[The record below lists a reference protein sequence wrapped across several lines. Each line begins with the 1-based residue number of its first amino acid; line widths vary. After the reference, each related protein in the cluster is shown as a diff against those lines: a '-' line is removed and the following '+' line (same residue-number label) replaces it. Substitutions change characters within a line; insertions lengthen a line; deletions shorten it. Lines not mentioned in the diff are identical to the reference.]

1 MISKFFIE
9 RPVLSNVIA
18 ILMILI
24 GGVALFNLAV
34 AQYPDVV
41 PPTVQVTTR
50 YPGAS
55 AKTVIDTV
63 ALPIEQQVNGVE
75 DMIYMQSYSGADGT
89 YTLTVTFKIG
99 TDLNFAQ
106 VLVQNRVSAAL
117 SQLPQSVQSQ
127 GVTVQKKSTSI
138 LLFVTLTSPKA
149 TYDSLFLSNYAT
161 INLRDELSRLPG
173 VGNVT
178 VFGAGQYSMRVWLD
192 PNKLQVRGLMPQD
205 VIQAIQQQSQQ
216 VTAGQVGAPP
226 TPAGQAFQYTLNV
239 AGRLDDKTEFEN
251 IIVKTGSNGDVT
263 RVRDVGWVEL
273 GAQTYGQI
281 FSLNKQPAAG
291 IGVYQS
297 PGANALEVEKA
308 VEKKMAELAKAFP
321 QDIKYDTPFDT
332 TKFVQASIEE
342 VYKTLIEAG
351 ALVLIV
357 ILVFLQD
364 WRAMLVPATTVPVT
378 IIGAFAAMAALG
390 FTVNLSTLFA
400 IVLAIGI
407 VVDDA
412 IVVVEGAAHNIEL
425 GMSGHD
431 AAIKAMDAL
440 FAPIVGITLV
450 LISVFLPAAF
460 LPGLT
465 GRMYAQFAL
474 VIAAT
479 ALLSAVNAATL
490 KPTQCALWLR
500 RPVPPEQRN
509 FFYRGFNAVYAR
521 VERGYTGLIGG
532 LVRHAGVSVIVALI
546 LISIGGYGLSRVP
559 TGFIPI
565 EDQGYLLA
573 AVQLPDGAALDRTQK
588 VMDRVQEIA
597 SKQPG
602 VDQIMTISGISVL
615 DGSSSLANAGVAY
628 LVLKEW
634 SERGKGEDLRSLF
647 VGLNE
652 KLSAIEEARI
662 LVIPPPPIQG
672 IGNAAGF
679 AMQVELRDGN
689 ADYGKLQA
697 ITNAMVANGRS
708 QSALQRVSSPFR
720 AMVPQFD
727 IEVDRVKTQT
737 LHVTTDQVFSTL
749 SSYMGASYINQFNK
763 FGRTFQVYAQADS
776 QFRLTTRDIE
786 NLMVR
791 NSQGDMV
798 PIGTVAKVTPTVGP
812 SLISLYN
819 LYPSSTVIGL
829 PAQGYSSG
837 ESMKLMEEIAA
848 KTLPRG
854 AGYEWTAMSYQEKI
868 VGGQIYLVF
877 GLAMLLVY
885 LVLAGQ
891 YESWYAPISVILAVP
906 LSLLGPMAVLTGL
919 RIDNN
924 LYTQIGV
931 ILLIAL
937 SAKNAILIVEVALE
951 LHVRDGKPIMESAI
965 EAARARFRPILMT
978 SFAFILG
985 VVPLVLATGA
995 GASARKSIGITV
1007 FSGMIASTCLAVL
1020 FVPTFFV
1027 VVQRFENWLAER
1039 KGKKVGVQTL
1049 GETAGGGI
1057 AH

>member
-24 GGVALFNLAV
+24 GGVCLFRLAV

-75 DMIYMQSYSGADGT
+75 DMLYMQSYSGADGT
-89 YTLTVTFKIG
+89 YSLTVTFKIG

-106 VLVQNRVSAAL
+106 VLVQNRVSSAL
-117 SQLPQSVQSQ
+117 AQLPQSVQNQ
-127 GVTVQKKSTSI
+127 GVTVQKKSTAV
-138 LLFVTLTSPKA
+138 LLFVTLTSPNA

-161 INLRDELSRLPG
+161 INIRDELSRLPG

-192 PNKLQVRGLMPQD
+192 PNKLQVRNLMPQD
-205 VIQAIQQQSQQ
+205 VVTSIQQQSQQ

-226 TPAGQAFQYTLNV
+226 APSGQAFQYTLNV
-239 AGRLDDKTEFEN
+239 SGRLSDKSEFED

-273 GAQTYGQI
+273 GAQTYSQA
-281 FSLNKQPAAG
+281 FSLNNKPATG
-291 IGVYQS
+291 IGVFQS

-308 VEKKMAELAKAFP
+308 VREKMTVLAKAFP
-321 QDIKYDTPFDT
+321 QDVKYDTPFDT
-332 TKFVQASIEE
+332 TKFVSESIKE

-351 ALVLIV
+351 FLVLIV
-357 ILVFLQD
+357 ILIFLQD

-390 FTVNLSTLFA
+390 FTVNISTLFA

-412 IVVVEGAAHNIEL
+412 IVVVEGAAHNIEK

-431 AAIKAMDAL
+431 AAISAMDAL

-450 LISVFLPAAF
+450 LISVFLPSAF

-465 GRMYAQFAL
+465 GRMYSQFAL

-479 ALLSAVNAATL
+479 ALLSAINAATL

-500 RPVPPEQRN
+500 RPAPPEQRN
-509 FFYRGFNAVYAR
+509 FFYRGFNAVYDR
-521 VERGYTGLIGG
+521 VERAYARLIGR
-532 LVRHAGVSVIVALI
+532 LVAHSNISVISALI
-546 LISIGGYGLSRVP
+546 LICGAGYGLSRVP

-565 EDQGYLLA
+565 EDQGYLLV
-573 AVQLPDGAALDRTQK
+573 AVQLPDGASLDRTQQ
-588 VMDRVQEIA
+588 VLTRVSDIA
-597 SKQPG
+597 SKHPG
-602 VDQIMTISGISVL
+602 VDQVISISGISAL
-615 DGSSSLANAGVAY
+615 DSSSSLANAGVAY
-628 LVLKEW
+628 LILKEW
-634 SERGKGEDLRSLF
+634 SARGEGEDLRSLF

-652 KLSAIEEARI
+652 KMSVIEEARI
-662 LVIPPPPIQG
+662 LVVPPPPIQG

-679 AMQVELRDGN
+679 AMQVQLRDGN

-697 ITNAMVANGRS
+697 IAGAIVSNAQT
-708 QSALQRVSSPFR
+708 QSALQRVSSSFR
-720 AMVPQFD
+720 SMVPQFD
-727 IEVDRVKTQT
+727 VEVDRVKTQT
-737 LHVTTDQVFSTL
+737 LHVTTDQIFSTL
-749 SSYMGASYINQFNK
+749 SSYMGSTYVNQFNK
-763 FGRTFQVYAQADS
+763 FGRTFQVYAQADA
-776 QFRLTTRDIE
+776 QYRLTLRDMA
-786 NLMVR
+786 NMMVR
-791 NSQGDMV
+791 NSNGDMI
-798 PIGTVAKVTPTVGP
+798 PLGTVAKITPAVGP

-819 LYPSSTVIGL
+819 LYPSASIIGL
-829 PAQGYSSG
+829 PATGYSSG
-837 ESMKLMEEIAA
+837 QSMKLMEEIAGQ
-848 KTLPRG
+848 TLPPG
-854 AGYEWTAMSYQEKI
+854 TGFEWTAMSYQEKV
-868 VGGQIYLVF
+868 VGGQIYWAF
-877 GLAMLLVY
+877 GLALLLVY

-891 YESWYAPISVILAVP
+891 YESWFAPISVILAVP
-906 LSLLGPMAVLTGL
+906 LSLLGPMIVLTGL
-919 RIDNN
+919 RIENN
-924 LYTQIGV
+924 LYTQIGI

-951 LHVRDGKPIMESAI
+951 LHVRDRKPLLESAV

-995 GASARKSIGITV
+995 GANARKSIGITV
-1007 FSGMIASTCLAVL
+1007 FSGMLASTCLAVL

-1027 VVQRFENWLAER
+1027 VVQRFENWLSER
-1039 KGKKVGVQTL
+1039 KRKAGAQVASQTP
-1049 GETAGGGI
+1049 G